1 MVPLLLVIAN
11 DRDEELPLAKV
22 KVPPESTGLA
32 LLPKLLRDT
41 DEPAPTVVTEGLDVT
56 VMLTVAVA
64 AA

>member
-1 MVPLLLVIAN
+1 MVPLLPVTEIAA
-11 DRDEELPLAKV
+11 EEESPLAKV